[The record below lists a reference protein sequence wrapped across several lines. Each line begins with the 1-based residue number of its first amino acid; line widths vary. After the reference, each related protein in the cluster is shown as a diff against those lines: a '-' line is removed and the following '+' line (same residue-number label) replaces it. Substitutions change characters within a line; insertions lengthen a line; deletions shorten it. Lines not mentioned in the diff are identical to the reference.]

1 MRHIVHTKIAQGAH
15 DDNYEKKWI
24 KNLSY
29 VGDYDSGHG
38 ELWIIH
44 IPLVSVYDPRQD
56 FLFFHYTA
64 ATDLDESL

>member
-1 MRHIVHTKIAQGAH
+1 MMITTKRNESKIYFMWVITIP
-15 DDNYEKKWI
+15 DN
-24 KNLSY
+24 
-29 VGDYDSGHG
+29 G